1 MKQKVIYTLLGEGYA
16 EYAFLEIYLR
26 KMYDKN
32 KPDTLLVSSKLMIAK
47 GGISNSSRVLAN
59 LAKLCQ
65 VSFNDRKDID
75 FLVAGIDL
83 DTTDFEDDLPNH
95 KARIK
100 EMTDKL
106 GKLNGLFQ
114 NKIILFVPIQAIDY
128 WILYQHYRLKN
139 DTKPVNNS
147 LESVNKNDTKKRLY
161 GKDIN
166 QTKIERIAEQV
177 AEKADFEELAKQSK
191 SFKLFHEQ
199 VKAFI
204 EKSQKLSQNQ
214 F

>member
-1 MKQKVIYTLLGEGYA
+1 MSKKLTYTLLGEGFA

-26 KMYDKN
+26 RMYAN
-32 KPDTLLVSSKLMIAK
+32 SKPDTQLVSSRLMIPK
-47 GGISNSSRVLAN
+47 GGVSNSSRVLAN
-59 LAKLCQ
+59 LLKHCQ
-65 VSFNDRKDID
+65 TSFISRNDVQLFI
-75 FLVAGIDL
+75 AGIDL
-83 DTTDFEDDLPNH
+83 DTTDFEDDLPKH

-106 GKLNGLFQ
+106 GKLYGHFQ
-114 NKIILFVPIQAIDY
+114 DKIILFVPIQAVDC
-128 WILYQHYRLKN
+128 WILYQSYRLKN
-139 DTKPVNNS
+139 ETKPANNS
-147 LESVNKNDTKKRLY
+147 LESINKNDTKKRLY

-199 VKAFI
+199 LKKFI
-204 EKSQKLSQNQ
+204 ENY
-214 F
+214 

>member
-1 MKQKVIYTLLGEGYA
+1 MKQRLIYTLLGEGYA

-26 KMYDKN
+26 KMFDKH
-32 KPDTLLVSSKLMIAK
+32 KPDTQLVSSKLMTAK

-59 LAKLCQ
+59 LPKLCQ
-65 VSFNDRKDID
+65 ISFNDRKDIG

-83 DTTDFEDDLPNH
+83 DTTDFEDDLPIY

-106 GKLNGLFQ
+106 GKLYGLFQ
-114 NKIILFVPIQAIDY
+114 DKIILFVPIQAIDY
-128 WILYQHYRLKN
+128 WISYQHYRLKN
-139 DTKPVNNS
+139 DSKPANHS
-147 LESVNKNDTKKRLY
+147 LESIGKNDTKKRLY

-166 QTKIERIAEQV
+166 ETKIERIAKEV

-199 VKAFI
+199 LKKFI
-204 EKSQKLSQNQ
+204 EK
-214 F
+214 

>member
-1 MKQKVIYTLLGEGYA
+1 MKNTRLTYTLLGEGYA

-26 KMYDKN
+26 RMYAKY
-32 KPDTLLVSSKLMIAK
+32 KPDTQLVSSRLMIPK

-59 LAKLCQ
+59 LLKHCQ
-65 VSFNDRKDID
+65 TSFINRNDVQI
-75 FLVAGIDL
+75 FIAGIDL

-106 GKLNGLFQ
+106 GRLYGLFQ
-114 NKIILFVPIQAIDY
+114 DKIILFVPIQAIDF
-128 WILYQHYRLKN
+128 WILYQYYHLENNLKP
-139 DTKPVNNS
+139 TNNS
-147 LESVNKNDTKKRLY
+147 LESFSKNDTKKKLY
-161 GKDIN
+161 GNNIN
-166 QTKIERIAEQV
+166 QTKIERIAKDV

-199 VKAFI
+199 IKLFI
-204 EKSQKLSQNQ
+204 GEY
-214 F
+214 